1 MTENPTILSPSGP
14 SQPPSLANSTT
25 TPEDVEDSSGEI
37 NCICEISEDD
47 GFTICCDKC
56 DTWQHLVCVQLT
68 DENLPVEYYCPKCS
82 PRLLDVSKAK
92 EIQRHR
98 REELAKRSYKKK
110 KPAAASHKKKENTNG
125 SNGNILGR
133 VSTTMEKAA
142 VQGHG
147 KLLSPKEMYS
157 HPSRKRGPRASQATN
172 TTGSHPPSQPPAV
185 GSAGFSNTIITVA
198 PGTPTVPASTHRGG
212 AENDVDYDIS
222 DKKYKHDFIDICSD
236 QYTGRPVQ
244 IFIENLASQ
253 TSEHPALQGE
263 LRANYAREKFA
274 SIDLPKI
281 SVCQL
286 PDSSG
291 LYSSSEHPRWSLV
304 LETSVSPGELV
315 TIYKGEVVLTKSRQN
330 ESKPQLDVL
339 RSPQLY
345 VLFHPSLPIYIDARK
360 WGSEARFI
368 RRSCRPNLEIRTVV
382 VDHSQVCFGLFAKT
396 AIRPGTQLTLSWDW
410 GETSE
415 GYGLVQEGFDWNMV
429 SQDPQQV
436 S

>member
-37 NCICEISEDD
+37 DCICEISEDD

-56 DTWQHLVCVQLT
+56 DTWQHLVCVELT

-98 REELAKRSYKKK
+98 REELAKRSHKKK
-110 KPAAASHKKKENTNG
+110 KPAATSHKKKEHTNG
-125 SNGNILGR
+125 SNGSVPGR
-133 VSTTMEKAA
+133 VSTTMEKAT
-142 VQGHG
+142 VQGYG
-147 KLLSPKEMYS
+147 KLPSPKEM
-157 HPSRKRGPRASQATN
+157 HQPPSRKRGPRALQNTN
-172 TTGSHPPSQPPAV
+172 TTGPQPPSQPPVV
-185 GSAGFSNTIITVA
+185 GSASFSNTNITAA
-198 PGTPTVPASTHRGG
+198 PGSPNVPFSTHGG
-212 AENDVDYDIS
+212 ETENDVDYNKS
-222 DKKYKHDFIDICSD
+222 DKKYKQDFIDIGSD
-236 QYTGRPVQ
+236 TDRYTGRPVQ
-244 IFIENLASQ
+244 IFIENLASV

-263 LRANYAREKFA
+263 PRIHYAHEKFA
-274 SIDLPKI
+274 SIELPKT
-281 SVCQL
+281 SVHQL
-286 PDSSG
+286 PDSSK
-291 LYSSSEHPRWSLV
+291 LYSGSEHPRWSLV

-330 ESKPQLDVL
+330 ESKTQLDVL
-339 RSPQLY
+339 RSPKLY

-382 VDHSQVCFGLFAKT
+382 VDHSQVCFGLFAKA
-396 AIRPGTQLTLSWDW
+396 AIKPGTQLTLSWDW
-410 GETSE
+410 GETSDA
-415 GYGLVQEGFDWNMV
+415 YGLVQESFDWNLV
-429 SQDPQQV
+429 SRDP
-436 S
+436 